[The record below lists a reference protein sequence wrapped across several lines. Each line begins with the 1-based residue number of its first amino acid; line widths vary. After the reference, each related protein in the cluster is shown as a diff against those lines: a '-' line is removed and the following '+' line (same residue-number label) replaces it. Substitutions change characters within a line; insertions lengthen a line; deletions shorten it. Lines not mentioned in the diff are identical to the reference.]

1 MGTSPTTPGRWK
13 FSLRTLFVAMTALG
27 IACGFAVLVPV
38 EVSHLLI
45 GLIWILATSLLIV
58 GLFFGRGD
66 QRAFCIGASVVV
78 TSMWTGLGGRFMQG
92 VHFLFG
98 VFSAGYGVSLPIML
112 WLDLAVLAALAVANG
127 WLCMKARAY
136 FERD

>member
-1 MGTSPTTPGRWK
+1 MGTSPTTSGHWQ
-13 FSLRTLFVAMTALG
+13 FSLRSLFIATTALAL
-27 IACGFAVLVPV
+27 ACGFAVLVPV

-45 GLIWILATSLLIV
+45 GFIWIVATSLLIV

-66 QRAFCIGASVVV
+66 RRAFCIGASVVMS
-78 TSMWTGLGGRFMQG
+78 SMWTDIGGRFMQG
-92 VHFLFG
+92 VHFFFDLFT
-98 VFSAGYGVSLPIML
+98 AGSGVSLPITL
-112 WLDLAVLAALAVANG
+112 WLDLAVLAALAVGNG